1 MAGATAGLGDL
12 AGIFQSRP
20 LPAQH
25 AYSVPGVP
33 QQSLPSPAQALL
45 RSLQQMPGM
54 ATQVSPEVIRA
65 AIQQASAGHDEL
77 DTTVA
82 WAAPAVMQAARGQA
96 HNGQVVALPAA
107 QGRAAH
113 PALVPSN
120 QHAPKAGEVNFLQ
133 GHRVTAPVQ
142 QHAAQCVATK
152 QTWSQPRGSIAS
164 APHITMKRQ
173 STASG
178 HVMSQQR
185 VVRSTATAVPE
196 PGSGGTMML
205 AQRSQPQS
213 AFKAVAPSSQAAIPI
228 RPIAS
233 RLPQRRLPSQH
244 PYQARTAGMQ
254 QDSIPI
260 GMPVRAA
267 NGRPIQM
274 NATRAAPAVCDR
286 AVPANAYLPG
296 SKRIIA
302 DIFARPLA
310 NTAPAEP
317 QTASVQRSQPAPH
330 SMHARAAAA
339 VQGPQDIRPQS
350 QADPALIA
358 PHRGPAQCSH
368 QAMHVIHAGAPSAQ
382 LGSRAQSQHTRV
394 GSQGIRPCQ
403 SHPEVAPRASRGPS
417 TLSASNGSLCD
428 LVQGLVPQGG
438 THLQL
443 HVDHSTAL
451 QRESLAALAGIHA
464 CS

>member
-20 LPAQH
+20 LPAQR

-33 QQSLPSPAQALL
+33 QESLPSPAQALL

-77 DTTVA
+77 DTRVA

-96 HNGQVVALPAA
+96 HIGQVVVPPAA

-113 PALVPSN
+113 PALVPTN
-120 QHAPKAGEVNFLQ
+120 QHAPKAGESVLLQ
-133 GHRVTAPVQ
+133 GRCFTAPLQ
-142 QHAAQCVATK
+142 QHAAHATAATK
-152 QTWSQPRGSIAS
+152 QTWSQPGGSTTP

-178 HVMSQQR
+178 HVMLQQR

-213 AFKAVAPSSQAAIPI
+213 AFKAVAPSSQASIPI

-233 RLPQRRLPSQH
+233 RPPQRLSSQH
-244 PYQARTAGMQ
+244 PYQARTAVMQ
-254 QDSIPI
+254 QDSIPVR
-260 GMPVRAA
+260 MPVRAA
-267 NGRPIQM
+267 DGRPIQM
-274 NATRAAPAVCDR
+274 NPTRAAPAVCD
-286 AVPANAYLPG
+286 PAGPTNAYLPG

-317 QTASVQRSQPAPH
+317 QTAFVQRSQPA
-330 SMHARAAAA
+330 SQSTHARPASA
-339 VQGPQDIRPQS
+339 VQGLKESLPQA
-350 QADPALIA
+350 QADPALTA
-358 PHRGPAQCSH
+358 PHRGPAQGSQ
-368 QAMHVIHAGAPSAQ
+368 QAMHVSHARAPSAQ
-382 LGSRAQSQHTRV
+382 LGSRAQPQHTRV
-394 GSQGIRPCQ
+394 RAQGSGPCQ
-403 SHPEVAPRASRGPS
+403 SHPEVALRASRGPS
-417 TLSASNGSLCD
+417 SLPASNGSLSD
-428 LVQGLVPQGG
+428 LVQGLVPHGG
-438 THLQL
+438 TDLL
-443 HVDHSTAL
+443 
-451 QRESLAALAGIHA
+451 LAY
-464 CS
+464 